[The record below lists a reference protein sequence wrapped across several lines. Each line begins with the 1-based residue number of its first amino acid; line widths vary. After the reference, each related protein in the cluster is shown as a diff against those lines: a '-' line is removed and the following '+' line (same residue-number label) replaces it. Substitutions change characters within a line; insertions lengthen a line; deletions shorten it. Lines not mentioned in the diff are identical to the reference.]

1 SLRRAFVVW
10 IKRVIFP
17 RTPGEAVERVEDLEA
32 MGTLLEMRMRQWEEE
47 WLRQGLEK
55 GLEQGREQGLEQGLQ
70 KGLREGEARML
81 RRQLQRRF
89 GDLPSWV
96 SARLN
101 EAEPEQ
107 LERWAER

>member
-1 SLRRAFVVW
+1 LRRCT
-10 IKRVIFP
+10 INDIRRP
-17 RTPGEAVERVEDLEA
+17 RPPRSPLVPYT
-32 MGTLLEMRMRQWEEE
+32 TLFRS
-47 WLRQGLEK
+47 QGLEK

-101 EAEPEQ
+101 EAEPEDRKSTRLNSSHVKNSYAVFCMKKKRYQ
-107 LERWAER
+107 